1 MMDKE
6 VVTFSDIDI
15 ENCKF
20 HHSKPSFVRRSQIF
34 KKMQVSSMVSSGNKN
49 YKYFIGYKDDDHK
62 IQPLGLMLK

>member
-1 MMDKE
+1 MDKE

-34 KKMQVSSMVSSGNKN
+34 
-49 YKYFIGYKDDDHK
+49 
-62 IQPLGLMLK
+62 